1 MEQKE
6 KEVNWNKIYII
17 LLVLNLLIIIGLVI
31 FQNVYA

>member
-6 KEVNWNKIYII
+6 KDVNWNKIYII
-17 LLVLNLLIIIGLVI
+17 LLVLNLLMIIGLVI